1 MKKNKGKI
9 ITITSSKGGVGKTIL
24 LLNLAGIYENMGKK
38 VLILDYDFS
47 GGSIALNLNLDGNK
61 TIYQLTDDIRNH
73 RYTEYYNYI
82 EKYSNYIDVLC
93 APKDPR
99 QVSKID
105 TKILVGFYED
115 IKYNYDVILVDT
127 THGLFRNNILTFDIS
142 DYILYVITNDFMD
155 LKNTKNFMSV
165 INDAEF
171 NNVKVVLNESV
182 NPNNDYFSIF
192 DIKNI
197 IKNNIDYTISSNSYV
212 KNITKFLV
220 EGKIF
225 SVKKN
230 KRDLDKMTKMAES
243 LIK

>member
-105 TKILVGFYED
+105 TKILVGFYEE

-212 KNITKFLV
+212 KNITKYLV

>member
-9 ITITSSKGGVGKTIL
+9 VTITSSKGGVGKTIL

-105 TKILVGFYED
+105 TKILVGFYEE

-212 KNITKFLV
+212 KNITKYLV